1 MKLITI
7 LLLIYETILVYSYLT
22 YLEGQPISINYL
34 GNDDVSIKS
43 LRKLGDSSND
53 TTLDTIYETSSEYIP
68 DIESD
73 TTFETTSDFIIDT
86 TIDTISNKTDPFPS
100 ENYFLYLLLGF
111 GRFNYFLSTIRF
123 RHYHLTWF
131 TYFRVINEI
140 HVTKVIFTIK
150 ISYYHYSIFRNLQ
163 ELKTITTN
171 ITCPLDEYRYNV
183 SKYNCSYL
191 LEAEDEQELINITRV
206 EGLKETFLF
215 TNDSVFFYDDSRLIL
230 SPIGNESISYIHNEI
245 LDDFETYIK
254 DELLFSLDNST
265 EPLVYNDRKTFRID
279 LGELFA
285 QNNISLHYKENI
297 NSGKYK
303 NIAGNYLFQFR
314 KKDSK
319 ERIIAN
325 CIIKKISENKY
336 EAECTTKEVCEIY
349 VNQGIGRR
357 EELSEDNKN
366 ISLMFNITGDD
377 YVLFTESSFSN
388 KYFRKGSSG
397 LSGGAIAG
405 IVIVCVVTLVC
416 ISLLFLIFRRRKEE
430 EEEKNNESTA
440 AVLTSVNNAII

>member
-1 MKLITI
+1 MKLIII
-7 LLLIYETILVYSYLT
+7 LFLIYETFLVNSSIT
-22 YLEGQPISINYL
+22 YLKEQSISINYL
-34 GNDDVSIKS
+34 ENDDVSIKTP
-43 LRKLGDSSND
+43 RKLTDSSND
-53 TTLDTIYETSSEYIP
+53 TTIDTIYDTSSEYIP
-68 DIESD
+68 DIETD
-73 TTFETTSDFIIDT
+73 TAFETISDFIIDT
-86 TIDTISNKTDPFPS
+86 TIDTSSNRTDPS

-111 GRFNYFLSTIRF
+111 GRFNYFLSTIQF

-140 HVTKVIFTIK
+140 HVTKVIFTIR
-150 ISYYHYSIFRNLQ
+150 ISYYYYSIFRNLQ
-163 ELKTITTN
+163 EIKTITTN
-171 ITCPLDEYRYNV
+171 VTCPIDEYRYNV
-183 SKYNCSYL
+183 SRYNCSYL
-191 LEAEDEQELINITRV
+191 LEAEDEQELINITKV

-215 TNDSVFFYDDSRLIL
+215 TNDSAFSYDQSRLIL
-230 SPIGNESISYIHNEI
+230 SPIGNESISFIHDEI
-245 LDDFETYIK
+245 MDDFETYIR

-325 CIIKKISENKY
+325 CIIKEISEDKY
-336 EAECTTKEVCEIY
+336 EAECTTKEICEIY

-377 YVLFTESSFSN
+377 YVLFTESSFSH
-388 KYFRKGSSG
+388 KYFRKDSSG

-405 IVIVCVVTLVC
+405 IVIVCVVALVC
-416 ISLLFLIFRRRKEE
+416 ISLVFLIFRRRKEE

-440 AVLTSVNNAII
+440 AVLSSVNNTNI

>member
-7 LLLIYETILVYSYLT
+7 LLLIYEIIRVNSYIT
-22 YLEGQPISINYL
+22 YLDEQPISINYL
-34 GNDDVSIKS
+34 RNDDISFKR
-43 LRKLGDSSND
+43 LRKLDDFSND
-53 TTLDTIYETSSEYIP
+53 TTLDTIYDTSSEYIP

-73 TTFETTSDFIIDT
+73 TTFETTIIDT
-86 TIDTISNKTDPFPS
+86 TIDTSSNKTDPFPS
-100 ENYFLYLLLGF
+100 GNYFLYLLLGF

-171 ITCPLDEYRYNV
+171 ITCPLDDYKYNI

-191 LEAEDEQELINITRV
+191 LEAEDEQELINITSV
-206 EGLKETFLF
+206 EGFEETFLF
-215 TNDSVFFYDDSRLIL
+215 TNDSVISYDNSRLVL
-230 SPIGNESISYIHNEI
+230 SPIGKESISNIYDEI
-245 LDDFETYIK
+245 MDDFETYIK

-265 EPLVYNDRKTFRID
+265 EPLVYNDRKTFRIE

-285 QNNISLHYKENI
+285 QNNISLNYKENI

-314 KKDSK
+314 KKNSK

-325 CIIKKISENKY
+325 CIIKEISEDRY
-336 EAECTTKEVCEIY
+336 EAECTTKEACEIY

-377 YVLFTESSFSN
+377 YVRFTESSFSN
-388 KYFRKGSSG
+388 KYFRKESSG

-405 IVIVCVVTLVC
+405 IVIVCVVALVC
-416 ISLLFLIFRRRKEE
+416 ISLLLLIFRRRKR

-440 AVLTSVNNAII
+440 AVLSSVNNTII